1 MNKENKDDIVFK
13 KLSFTYTGNQES
25 SLKNISFI
33 VKKGS
38 ILLITGAAGAGKTT
52 LCRCINGLIP
62 HFFGGEMKGDVMVK
76 GYSTKKYD
84 IGFFSSFIGFLFQD
98 PSSQLIAPTILDEVA
113 FGPENLGLD
122 RGEILRRIKYAL
134 KMVRL
139 EGYEDRSPHSLSGGE
154 QQACALAS
162 IIAMDPQIY
171 VLDEPTSNL
180 DPIGTLNM
188 FKLIRK
194 LVEEE
199 KRTTILVE
207 HKLSEALPI
216 ADYML
221 VLKDGEIKLFGR
233 PREILSRIKE
243 LKEIGLKIP
252 HVVLIAD
259 FLRKKSIPVDQTP
272 ITLDEGVSI
281 LRKILEKKR
290 PLPRIDDEKIDSNQ
304 KNNLIIKVEDLWYTY
319 MPVNIEAIRGVS
331 LDIYENEFIAIIGQ
345 NGSGKTTLVK
355 HFNGLLKPTR
365 GKVYVY
371 GVDTEYAEVAELS
384 KRVGYVFQNP
394 DNQLFSKTVREELA
408 FGPKN
413 LGVKKEEIENRI
425 KEVSMSLGLENY
437 LNRNPMSLS
446 KGERQKVA
454 VASVLT
460 MKPNVLIVDEPT
472 TGQDYRTAKDMM
484 EFYKRLHREG
494 KTIIVVTH
502 DIDLAA
508 EYSQRI
514 IVMWRG
520 KVLLEGNSRKVLSQ
534 SDILEKTY
542 IRPPQITLLFQ
553 KLSDLGAPDNI
564 ITIDEGIK
572 YLEEILS
579 S

>member
-1 MNKENKDDIVFK
+1 MNKENNEDIVFK
-13 KLSFTYTGNQES
+13 HLSFTYTGNEEK
-25 SLKNISFI
+25 SLKDVSFK
-33 VKKGS
+33 VDKGS
-38 ILLITGAAGAGKTT
+38 ILLVTGAAGAGKTT

-62 HFFGGEMKGDVMVK
+62 HFFGGKMDGEVIVK
-76 GYSTKKYD
+76 GYSTRKYD

-98 PSSQLIAPTILDEVA
+98 PSSQLIAPTVLDEVA
-113 FGPENLGLD
+113 FGPENLGLTRD
-122 RGEILRRIKYAL
+122 EILKKVKYAL

-139 EGYEDRSPHSLSGGE
+139 EGCEDRSPHSLSGGE

-188 FKLIRK
+188 FRLIRK

-199 KRTTILVE
+199 RRTTILVE

-216 ADYML
+216 ADYMI
-221 VLKDGEIKLFGR
+221 VLGGGEIKLFGK
-233 PREILSRIKE
+233 PRKILDNVEGLRR
-243 LKEIGLKIP
+243 IGLKIP
-252 HVVLIAD
+252 HIVLIAD
-259 FLRKKSIPVDQTP
+259 YLRKKGISISRMP
-272 ITLDEGVSI
+272 ITLEEGVAI
-281 LRKILEKKR
+281 LRKVLEKKS
-290 PLPRIDDEKIDSNQ
+290 PLPAININEKSYV
-304 KNNLIIKVEDLWYTY
+304 KRGKSIIKVEDLWHIY
-319 MPVNIEAIRGVS
+319 MPMNIEAIRS
-331 LDIYENEFIAIIGQ
+331 INLEIYENEFIAIIGQ

-355 HFNGLLKPTR
+355 HFNGLLKPTK

-371 GVDTEYAEVAELS
+371 GIDTDNAEIADLS

-413 LGVKKEEIENRI
+413 LGIKKEETDKRIE
-425 KEVSMSLGLENY
+425 EVSANLGLENY
-437 LNRNPMSLS
+437 LNKNPMSLS

-460 MKPNVLIVDEPT
+460 MKPDVLIVDEPT
-472 TGQDYRTAKDMM
+472 TGQDYKTARDMM
-484 EFYKRLHREG
+484 EFYKRLHEEG

-502 DIDLAA
+502 DIDLVA

-514 IVMWRG
+514 IVMWKG
-520 KVLLEGNSRKVLSQ
+520 KILLEGNPKKVLSQ
-534 SDILEKTY
+534 TDILEKTY
-542 IRPPQITLLFQ
+542 IKPPQVTLLFQ
-553 KLSDLGAPDNI
+553 KLRDLGTPNDI
-564 ITIDEGIK
+564 ITVDEGIN
-572 YLEEILS
+572 YLEKIFSL
-579 S
+579 